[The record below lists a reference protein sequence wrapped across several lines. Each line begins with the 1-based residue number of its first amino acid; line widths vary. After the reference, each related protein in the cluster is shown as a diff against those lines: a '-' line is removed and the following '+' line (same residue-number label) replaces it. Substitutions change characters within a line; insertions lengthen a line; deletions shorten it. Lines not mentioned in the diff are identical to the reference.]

1 MWESDKGTS
10 ERYGIMAAVNPLQG
24 ALMIKPTRLGH
35 AVIRVRDL
43 ARSEEFYNKFLGLEV
58 KGRGGDSMVFFR
70 SNKDVDHDLA
80 IQRLGDDAPGPEE
93 TRVGL
98 YHLAFEFDSFDQ
110 VREAY
115 RMAREM
121 GVRIAGYGDHGE
133 IKGLYVLDPDGI
145 EIELYAEAPE
155 LKDTPLEEVL
165 AGVPA

>member
-1 MWESDKGTS
+1 MASIEGRTVGAPLSESDKGTS

-80 IQRLGDDAPGPEE
+80 IQRLGDDAP
-93 TRVGL
+93 
-98 YHLAFEFDSFDQ
+98 
-110 VREAY
+110 
-115 RMAREM
+115 
-121 GVRIAGYGDHGE
+121 
-133 IKGLYVLDPDGI
+133 
-145 EIELYAEAPE
+145 
-155 LKDTPLEEVL
+155 
-165 AGVPA
+165 VPRRRGWGCTT